1 MNLQEATTRCFRN
14 YANFSGRAT
23 RSEFWYFWLFQI
35 LMHVGLGLMATVVDA
50 FVYVSI
56 VASLVLVLPN
66 VAVAARRL
74 HDIDR
79 SGWWQLVI
87 FVPVVGLFI
96 ALYWYVQPSQPV
108 ENGYGPPGHQA
119 AA

>member
-1 MNLQEATTRCFRN
+1 MNIQQATAVCIRN

-35 LMHVGLGLMATVVDA
+35 LMHVGLSLMATVVDGFA
-50 FVYVSI
+50 YVSI
-56 VASLVLVLPN
+56 LASLVLVFPN
-66 VAVAARRL
+66 IAVAARRL

-79 SGWWQLVI
+79 SGWWQLIIV
-87 FVPVVGLFI
+87 VPVVGIFI

-108 ENGYGPPGHQA
+108 ENGYGRPGDQA